1 MRIDLS
7 ERIAGQPATTIRN
20 FLKRSHGDGWDLPYA
35 TKRLRTDEVSARK
48 VVAELAARGYVESV
62 SPSDDGERWK
72 NTTRGNAFAGATAA
86 KPLLRASADKRLKEF
101 IERVEE
107 VRTNPHYLYKVRRV
121 ILFGSYL
128 TSKDRIND
136 IDLCVSLVV
145 KEKDKEK
152 QDRLREQR
160 IEEALRQ
167 GKSFKTFVDR
177 ITWPQVVVLKFIKAK
192 SRSISLH
199 TESDMAIAAGKSKVL
214 YQDDK

>member
-48 VVAELAARGYVESV
+48 VVAELAARGFVESV
-62 SPSDDGERWK
+62 STSDDGERWK

-86 KPLLRASADKRLKEF
+86 KPLLRVSADKRLKEF
-101 IERVEE
+101 LERVEE
-107 VRTNPHYLYKVRRV
+107 VRTNPYYLYKVSRV

-145 KEKDKEK
+145 KEKDKNK

-160 IEEALRQ
+160 IEAALRR
-167 GKSFKTFVDR
+167 GKAFKSFIDR
-177 ITWPQVVVLKFIKAK
+177 LTWPEAEVLKFLKAK

-199 TESDMAIAAGKSKVL
+199 TESDMPLMAGNSKVI
-214 YQDDK
+214 YRDGK